1 MEIKKID
8 AVKISANNHKKNV
21 FALSFNL
28 VQVGLA

>member
-1 MEIKKID
+1 MKKIN
-8 AVKISANNHKKNV
+8 AVKISAKIHKKNV